1 MNSYKRTALS
11 IGLSICLCSP
21 ALLYAQ
27 NSGNPATLAP
37 MEKAMMKDRNNFF
50 FIDPAHYPAGDASLP
65 IGVFDSGTGGLTIL
79 NTLINYDAH
88 HNNTGKQG
96 KDAVADFAKEQFI
109 YLADQ
114 ANMPYGNYYSEKKSD
129 LLIEHVL
136 KDVQFLMSDKYY
148 ASADNEQYSTN
159 KKRVK
164 TIVIACNTATAY
176 AKSHLEDFMRRTR
189 IDLKIIGV
197 IDAGA
202 KGALE
207 QLGKNENAT
216 IAVFATVGTVASGGY
231 ERTILALKEKL
242 GYTGKLNIVSQGGY
256 GLAEAVDEEPDFIN
270 RKSSSPAA
278 SYRGPSLQ
286 SKEYKI
292 DKTLLDIYN
301 FNFDHNQ
308 MLCDTKNSDD
318 CQIMQLNS
326 TGNYVRYHLVSL
338 MEKLRKSPGVPPLK
352 ALILGCTHY
361 PYLVK
366 EIRQTLQELYD
377 YKKNGKYIY
386 RPFMA
391 ADIKLIDPA
400 VNVAAELY
408 EHLAQQKLLN
418 TQGRQDESEFYI
430 SVPNTNNTQTKT
442 DAQGRFTYT
451 YKYGRNAGEIQEYV
465 KMVPF
470 SESNIPVETFDRFRE
485 LIPDTYELIQTY
497 RNNQEKWKKAFQVVD
512 KIYKDYAKK
521 NDYPGLVYG
530 IVRNGQ
536 LIHTGSTGLMNIEK
550 QLPASS
556 SSAFRIASMTKSF
569 VSVAILQ
576 LRDQGKLKL
585 DDPAYLYIPELKHQQ
600 YASDDAPELTVRHLL
615 THAAGFPED
624 NPWGDRQL
632 EISNE
637 AMLNMVKKGISFSNS
652 PGVKYEY
659 SNLGFALLGYI
670 IQQVSGLPYE
680 EYINKYILTPLDMR
694 HTYWE
699 YSKVPANELALGYR
713 RLNNNWVEQPML
725 HSGAYGAM
733 GGMITTIEDF
743 AKYMSF
749 QLSGW
754 PARDGAEQG
763 PLRRSSIR
771 EMQQPWNFNMLN
783 PGYKYPGET
792 SACPIVSAYGYG
804 LRWARDCKGRVMVG
818 HSGGLPGFGTNWTIL
833 PDYGIGVVCFANLTY
848 ASASYLNTVIIDTLL
863 DLTGASPSPIP
874 VTPVLEK
881 RKNELAAL
889 LPDWQNATSS
899 EAFAEN
905 FFLDY
910 FPDSLRKEARGIFAK
925 AGAIQSI
932 GPMVPENN
940 LRGYFRIEGEKA
952 TIEVRFTLTPET
964 PAKIQEYEIRLRA
977 NAPN

>member
-11 IGLSICLCSP
+11 FGLSICICTPVS
-21 ALLYAQ
+21 LYAQ
-27 NSGNPATLAP
+27 STTHSAALAP
-37 MEKAMMKDRNNFF
+37 MEKAMVSDRNNFF
-50 FIDPAHYPAGDASLP
+50 FIDPAHYPGGDASLP
-65 IGVFDSGTGGLTIL
+65 VGVFDSGTGGLTIL
-79 NTLINYDAH
+79 NTLLNYDEH
-88 HNNTGKQG
+88 HNSTGKQG
-96 KDAVADFAKEQFI
+96 KDAVADFAKEKFI

-148 ASADNEQYSTN
+148 AGAENKQYSTD

-176 AKSHLEDFMRRTR
+176 AKSHLEDFIRRTG
-189 IDLKIIGV
+189 INLKIIGV

-202 KGALE
+202 RGALE
-207 QLGKNENAT
+207 QIGKNENAS

-231 ERTILALKEKL
+231 ERTILAFKDKL
-242 GYTGKLNIVSQGGY
+242 GYTGKLNILSQGGY

-270 RKSSSPAA
+270 RKASSPAA
-278 SYRGPSLQ
+278 NYRGPSLQ
-286 SKEYKI
+286 SAEYKI
-292 DKTLLDIYN
+292 DKTLLDLYN

-318 CQIMQLNS
+318 CQVMQLNS

-338 MEKLRKSPGVPPLK
+338 MEKMRKSPGAPPLK

-366 EIRQTLQELYD
+366 EIRQTLQELYH

-386 RPFMA
+386 RPFMV
-391 ADIKLIDPA
+391 ADVKLIDPA

-408 EHLAQQKLLN
+408 DHLAQQKLLN
-418 TQGRQDESEFYI
+418 SEGNQAESEFYI
-430 SVPNTNNTQTKT
+430 SVPNNDNPQTRT
-442 DAQGRFTYT
+442 DAQGRFTYA
-451 YKYGRNAGEIQEYV
+451 YKYGRKAGEIQEYV

-470 SESNIPVETFDRFRE
+470 SESNIPAETFARFRE
-485 LIPDTYELIQTY
+485 LIPSTHALIQAY
-497 RNNQEKWKKAFQVVD
+497 RNKQEKWKNALQVVD
-512 KIYKDYAKK
+512 GIYKDFARK

-536 LIHTGSTGLMNIEK
+536 LIYTGNTGLSNIEK
-550 QLPASS
+550 QIPATST
-556 SSAFRIASMTKSF
+556 SAFRIASMTKSF

-585 DDPAYLYIPELKHQQ
+585 DDPAYNYIPELKQQ
-600 YASDDAPELTVRHLL
+600 HYASDDAPLLTVRHLL

-632 EISNE
+632 AISNE
-637 AMLNMVKKGISFSNS
+637 AMLAMVKKGISFSNS

-680 EYINKYILTPLDMR
+680 EYIDKNILTPLNMA

-743 AKYMSF
+743 AKYMNF
-749 QLSGW
+749 HLSGW
-754 PARDGAEQG
+754 PARNGPEDG
-763 PLRRSSIR
+763 PLKRSSIR
-771 EMQQPWNFNMLN
+771 EMQQPWNFNTLN
-783 PGYKYPGET
+783 ARYQFPGET
-792 SACPIVSAYGYG
+792 SACPMVAAYGYG
-804 LRWARDCKGRVMVG
+804 LRWTRDCKGRVMVG

-848 ASASYLNTVIIDTLL
+848 ASATYINTVVIDTLL
-863 DLTGASPSPIP
+863 DLTGATPRPIP
-874 VTPVLEK
+874 VTPILDQ
-881 RKNELAAL
+881 RKKELVAF
-889 LPDWQNATSS
+889 LPDWQNATNSD
-899 EAFAEN
+899 AFADN

-910 FPDSLRKEARGIFAK
+910 FPDSLRKEAKDIFTK
-925 AGAIQSI
+925 AGAIKSI
-932 GPMVPENN
+932 GTMVPENN
-940 LRGYFRIEGEKA
+940 LRGYFLIEGEKA

-964 PAKIQEYEIRLRA
+964 PAKIQEYEIRRL
-977 NAPN
+977 